1 MLASDDPH
9 VAGPVFAIDAAFGA
23 MAVQVGAEQWGLAGL
38 TPRECALL
46 CLATDVC
53 TGTLGL
59 PFSLHVEAALR
70 AGVARWEIREAIRY
84 LAPDA
89 GYPMCLAALAP
100 LNEIDA
106 TNDHDAGGHGGD
118 RPVHVE
124 AAPPTAAPP
133 GLDAARDA
141 DLTFGDYLSLRV
153 GALWRR
159 PGLAPK
165 ERSYLS
171 LAVDVCYQTLG
182 APYRLHVTSAVG
194 SGATAEQLRAVLRF
208 LAEFSGPKA

>member
-1 MLASDDPH
+1 MPASDDPR
-9 VAGPVFAIDAAFGA
+9 AGGPVFAIDAAFGA

-38 TPRECALL
+38 TPRERALL

-53 TGTLGL
+53 AGTLGL
-59 PFSLHVEAALR
+59 PYGMRVDAALR

-84 LAPDA
+84 LARDA
-89 GYPMCLAALAP
+89 GYPACLAALVR

-106 TNDHDAGGHGGD
+106 TITHEGGEPAGD
-118 RPVHVE
+118 TPVHLGASPP
-124 AAPPTAAPP
+124 AAGPP
-133 GLDAARDA
+133 GLHAARDA
-141 DLTFGDYLSLRV
+141 DPTFGDFLALRV

-159 PGLAPK
+159 PGLASR

-182 APYRLHVTSAVG
+182 APYRMHVA
-194 SGATAEQLRAVLRF
+194 
-208 LAEFSGPKA
+208 